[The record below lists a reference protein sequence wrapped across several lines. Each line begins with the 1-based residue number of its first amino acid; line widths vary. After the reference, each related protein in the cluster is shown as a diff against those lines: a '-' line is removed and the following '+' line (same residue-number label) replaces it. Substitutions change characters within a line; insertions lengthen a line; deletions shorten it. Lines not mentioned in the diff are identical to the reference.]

1 MKNKKIIIK
10 KKMIEILYL
19 KSKIYFALEK
29 KVGKENT
36 DQLEYLLNNEILNA
50 IQNEQNINIDISAWL
65 KEKRNLN

>member
-1 MKNKKIIIK
+1 
-10 KKMIEILYL
+10 MIEILYL